1 MKYLIHVLLSLFG
14 VFVLAECIFK
24 ALWTGIKAALRT
36 FREEYLDVYRES
48 PVHTVVASVLLAL
61 LLCWV
66 TWLPFRHAR
75 ETVTQPKTATKAV
88 TAKVGPKGEVKIPDV
103 PMPKMPLKATASGPL
118 DGVLVILDPGHGGRT
133 QWGSPDPGCEWQF
146 RGEDYRESA
155 YTFRMA
161 KELGNLIRAQGG
173 DVAYTAWSP
182 AMEVMTGPRDPMPLP
197 VKARLADGRVLSNG
211 TAGLVARTEIANWLY
226 RAYRGSYRLILFIS
240 LHIDSMGEGWS
251 GLHACHDRHADD
263 TPELAKLIAQAIDD
277 GHYTRQYRGV
287 KKEALDSRGILVI
300 NGHYNVL
307 HQRVLVELGIPGD
320 KDDSWRLRNPESR
333 QTMLERVVLR
343 PLIRLAKEH

>member
-1 MKYLIHVLLSLFG
+1 MKYLIHTLLCLFG
-14 VFVLAECIFK
+14 VLVVARCIWE
-24 ALWTGIKAALRT
+24 ALGAGIKAASRK

-61 LLCWV
+61 LLCWLV
-66 TWLPFRHAR
+66 PLPFRHPGQMAKP
-75 ETVTQPKTATKAV
+75 EAPKPRVKGPTAV
-88 TAKVGPKGEVKIPDV
+88 IGGEVKIPDV
-103 PMPKMPLKATASGPL
+103 EMPKMPLRATASGPL
-118 DGVLVILDPGHGGRT
+118 DGMMVILDPGHGGET

-146 RGEDYRESA
+146 QGEDYRESA

-161 KELGNLIRAQGG
+161 KELGELIRQQGG

-197 VKARLADGRVLSNG
+197 VKALLADGRVLTNG
-211 TAGLVARTEIANWLY
+211 TAGLKARTEVTNWLY
-226 RAYRGSYRLILFIS
+226 RTYQGYRLVVFIS
-240 LHIDSMGEGWS
+240 LHIDSMGKGWS
-251 GLHACHDRHADD
+251 GLHVCHDRHAKD
-263 TPELAKLIAQAIDD
+263 TPEVARLIAQAIED

-300 NGHYNVL
+300 NGQYNIL
-307 HQRVLVELGIPGD
+307 HQRALVELGIPGD

-333 QTMLERVVLR
+333 QTMLERVVVK
-343 PLIRLAKEH
+343 PLIRLAQEH